1 MLFLKHVRSIVIKY
15 LDTSVI
21 YDFYVKGS
29 RSKKVQIFINK
40 YQSELGISLWVKTE
54 FYGVLG
60 RRVRDGGLPLHL
72 AERAAKRFE
81 LHHQQG
87 LYTLFAIDTKVFEQ
101 AAQYTRRF
109 QLSIKSPDAIH
120 LSVVQLEQLEL
131 VTSDQGLASFA
142 KQLGISLTL
151 IK

>member
-1 MLFLKHVRSIVIKY
+1 
-15 LDTSVI
+15 
-21 YDFYVKGS
+21 
-29 RSKKVQIFINK
+29 VQVFINK
-40 YQSELGISLWVKTE
+40 YQSELGMSLWVKTK
-54 FYGVLG
+54 FHGVLG

-81 LHHQQG
+81 QHHHQG
-87 LYTLFAIDTKVFEQ
+87 LYTLFSIDAKVFEQ

-142 KQLGISLTL
+142 KQLHISSTV

>member
-1 MLFLKHVRSIVIKY
+1 
-15 LDTSVI
+15 
-21 YDFYVKGS
+21 
-29 RSKKVQIFINK
+29 VQTFINK

-60 RRVRDGGLPLHL
+60 RRVRDGGLPLAL

-81 LHHQQG
+81 QHHHQG
-87 LYTLFAIDTKVFEQ
+87 LYSLFSIDARVFEQ
-101 AAQYTRRF
+101 AAHYTRRF

-131 VTSDQGLASFA
+131 ITSDQGLASFA
-142 KQLGISLTL
+142 KQLNIPLTL